1 MKFLKNISLKKF
13 SNFRIG
19 GKAKY
24 FFKAKNISEIK
35 KALVLAKQLKTKI
48 FILGGG
54 TNILFNDKGFNG
66 LILIP
71 EIKFIKKINKNTV
84 RVGAGVKVKDFLN
97 FLVKN
102 ELSGFEWAGGL
113 PGTIGGAIRGNAG
126 AFGGEIKDNLI
137 QVKSIEINTLKEKTR
152 NNKNCLFDYRFSIF
166 KNKNVK
172 EIILWADFKFK
183 KVKKGKKEKI
193 LNAINEKINYRKE
206 RHPIEYPNIGSIF
219 KNVPVEN
226 FKKEF
231 VEYFKNKNV
240 IKTDPKPVIPVA
252 FLISECGLKG
262 KKYNNACISAKHPNF
277 IVNLGKAKAK
287 DVKKLINLI
296 QKKIKKQFQISLEKE
311 IIEI

>member
-1 MKFLKNISLKKF
+1 MKFLRNISLKKF

-24 FFKAKNISEIK
+24 FFEAKNISEIK
-35 KALVLAKQLKTKI
+35 KALILAKQLKAKI
-48 FILGGG
+48 FVLGGG
-54 TNILFNDKGFNG
+54 TNVLFNDKGFDG
-66 LILIP
+66 LVLIP
-71 EIKFIKKINKNTV
+71 KIKFIKRINKNIV
-84 RVGAGVKVKDFLN
+84 RVGGGVEVKDFLN

-102 ELSGFEWAGGL
+102 ESSGLEWAGGL

-126 AFGGEIKDNLI
+126 AFGGEVKDNLV
-137 QVKSIEINTLKEKTR
+137 QVKSIEINTLKEKIR
-152 NNKNCLFDYRFSIF
+152 NNKECLFDYRFSVF
-166 KNKNVK
+166 KDKNVN

-183 KVKKGKKEKI
+183 KGKKEKI
-193 LNAINEKINYRKE
+193 LKSINEKINYRKE

-231 VEYFKNKNV
+231 IEYFKNKNI
-240 IKTDPKPVIPVA
+240 IKTDPKSVVPSA
-252 FLISECGLKG
+252 FLIAECGLGG
-262 KKYNNACISAKHPNF
+262 KKYGDACISLKHTNF

-296 QKKIKKQFQISLEKE
+296 QKRVKQKFNISLQKE
-311 IIEI
+311 VIEV

>member
-35 KALVLAKQLKTKI
+35 KALILAKQLKAKI
-48 FILGGG
+48 FVLGGG

-66 LILIP
+66 LVLIP

-102 ELSGFEWAGGL
+102 ELSGLEWAGGL

-126 AFGGEIKDNLI
+126 AFGGEIKDNLV
-137 QVKSIEINTLKEKTR
+137 QVKSIEINTLKEKIR
-152 NNKNCLFDYRFSIF
+152 NNKECLFDYRSSVF
-166 KNKNVK
+166 KDKNVN
-172 EIILWADFKFK
+172 EIILWGDFKF
-183 KVKKGKKEKI
+183 KKGKKEKI
-193 LNAINEKINYRKE
+193 LKSINEKINYRKE

-231 VEYFKNKNV
+231 IEYFKSKNI
-240 IKTDPKPVIPVA
+240 IKIDPKPVIPVA
-252 FLISECGLKG
+252 FLIAECGLKG
-262 KKYNNACISAKHPNF
+262 KKYGDACISLKHTNF

-296 QKKIKKQFQISLEKE
+296 QKTIKKRFQINIEKE

>member
-35 KALVLAKQLKTKI
+35 KALVLAKKLKTKI

-66 LILIP
+66 LVLIP
-71 EIKFIKKINKNTV
+71 EIKFIKKNNKNIV

-102 ELSGFEWAGGL
+102 ELSGLEWAGGL

-126 AFGGEIKDNLI
+126 AFGGEIKDNLV
-137 QVKSIEINTLKEKTR
+137 QVKSIEINTLKEKIR
-152 NNKNCLFDYRFSIF
+152 NNKECLFDYRFSVF
-166 KNKNVK
+166 KDKNVN

-183 KVKKGKKEKI
+183 KGKKEKI
-193 LNAINEKINYRKE
+193 LKSINEKINYRKE
-206 RHPIEYPNIGSIF
+206 RHPVEYPNIGSIF

-231 VEYFKNKNV
+231 IEYCKSKNI
-240 IKTDPKPVIPVA
+240 IKIDPKPVIPVA
-252 FLISECGLKG
+252 FLIAECGLRG
-262 KKYNNACISAKHPNF
+262 KKYGDACISLKHTNF

-296 QKKIKKQFQISLEKE
+296 QKTIQKRFQINLEKE
-311 IIEI
+311 IIEV

>member
-1 MKFLKNISLKKF
+1 MKFLRNISLKKF

-24 FFKAKNISEIK
+24 FFEAKNISEIK
-35 KALVLAKQLKTKI
+35 KALILAKKLKTKI

-54 TNILFNDKGFNG
+54 TNILFNDSGFDG
-66 LILIP
+66 LVLVP
-71 EIKFIKKINKNTV
+71 KIKFIKRINKNIV
-84 RVGAGVKVKDFLN
+84 RVGGGVEVKDFLN

-102 ELSGFEWAGGL
+102 ELSGLEWAGGL

-126 AFGGEIKDNLI
+126 AFRGEIKDNLI
-137 QVKSIEINTLKEKTR
+137 QVKSIEINTLKEKIR
-152 NNKNCLFDYRFSIF
+152 NNKECLFDYRFSVF
-166 KNKNVK
+166 KDKNVN

-183 KVKKGKKEKI
+183 KGKKEKI
-193 LNAINEKINYRKE
+193 LKSINEKINYRKE

-231 VEYFKNKNV
+231 IEYFKNKNI
-240 IKTDPKPVIPVA
+240 IKTDPKPVVPSA
-252 FLISECGLKG
+252 FLIAECGLGG
-262 KKYNNACISAKHPNF
+262 KKYGDACISLKHTNF

-287 DVKKLINLI
+287 DVKKLMNLI
-296 QKKIKKQFQISLEKE
+296 QKSVKQKFNISLQKE
-311 IIEI
+311 IIEV

>member
-35 KALVLAKQLKTKI
+35 KALILAKQLKAKI
-48 FILGGG
+48 FVLGGG

-66 LILIP
+66 LVLIP

-102 ELSGFEWAGGL
+102 ELSGFEWTGGL

-126 AFGGEIKDNLI
+126 AFGGEVKDNLV
-137 QVKSIEINTLKEKTR
+137 QVKSIEINTLKEKIR
-152 NNKNCLFDYRFSIF
+152 NNKECLFDYRSSVF
-166 KNKNVK
+166 KDKNVN
-172 EIILWADFKFK
+172 EIILWGDFKF
-183 KVKKGKKEKI
+183 KKGKKEKI
-193 LNAINEKINYRKE
+193 LKSINEKINYRKE

-231 VEYFKNKNV
+231 IEYFKSKNI
-240 IKTDPKPVIPVA
+240 IKIDPKPVIPVA
-252 FLISECGLKG
+252 FLIAECGLKG
-262 KKYNNACISAKHPNF
+262 KKYGDACISLKHTNF
-277 IVNLGKAKAK
+277 IINLGKAKAK

-296 QKKIKKQFQISLEKE
+296 QKTIKKRFQINIEKE

>member
-1 MKFLKNISLKKF
+1 MKFLRNISLKKI

-24 FFKAKNISEIK
+24 FFEAKNISEIK
-35 KALVLAKQLKTKI
+35 KALILAKKLKTKI

-54 TNILFNDKGFNG
+54 TNILFNDKGFDG
-66 LILIP
+66 LVLIP
-71 EIKFIKKINKNTV
+71 KIKFIKKINKNIV
-84 RVGAGVKVKDFLN
+84 RVGGGVEVKDFLN

-102 ELSGFEWAGGL
+102 ELSGLEWAGGL

-137 QVKSIEINTLKEKTR
+137 QVKSIEINTLKEKIR
-152 NNKNCLFDYRFSIF
+152 NNKECLFDYRFSIF
-166 KNKNVK
+166 KDKNVN

-183 KVKKGKKEKI
+183 KRKKEKI
-193 LNAINEKINYRKE
+193 LKSINEKINYRKE

-231 VEYFKNKNV
+231 IEYFKNKNI
-240 IKTDPKPVIPVA
+240 IKTDPKPVVPSA
-252 FLISECGLKG
+252 FLIAECGLGG
-262 KKYNNACISAKHPNF
+262 KKYGDACISLKHTNF

-287 DVKKLINLI
+287 DVKKLMNLI
-296 QKKIKKQFQISLEKE
+296 QKSVKQKFNISLQKE
-311 IIEI
+311 IIEV

>member
-1 MKFLKNISLKKF
+1 MKFLRNISLKKF

-24 FFKAKNISEIK
+24 FFEAKNISEIK
-35 KALVLAKQLKTKI
+35 KALILAKQLKAKI
-48 FILGGG
+48 FVLGGG
-54 TNILFNDKGFNG
+54 TNVLFNDKGFDG
-66 LILIP
+66 LVLIP
-71 EIKFIKKINKNTV
+71 KIKFIKRINKNIV
-84 RVGAGVKVKDFLN
+84 RVGGGVEVKDFLN

-102 ELSGFEWAGGL
+102 ELSGLEWAGGL

-126 AFGGEIKDNLI
+126 AFGGEVKDNLV
-137 QVKSIEINTLKEKTR
+137 QVKSIEINTLKEKIR
-152 NNKNCLFDYRFSIF
+152 NNKECLFDYRFSVF
-166 KNKNVK
+166 KNKNVN

-183 KVKKGKKEKI
+183 KGKKEKI
-193 LNAINEKINYRKE
+193 LKSINEKINYRKE

-231 VEYFKNKNV
+231 IEYFKNKNI
-240 IKTDPKPVIPVA
+240 IKTDPKSVVPSA
-252 FLISECGLKG
+252 FLIAECGLGG
-262 KKYNNACISAKHPNF
+262 KKYGDACISLKHTNF

-296 QKKIKKQFQISLEKE
+296 QKRVKQKFNISLQKE
-311 IIEI
+311 VIEV